1 MASSPLEAV
10 HTDIADCGV
19 RQRVPSIRVLCYRHR
34 VRRRMSAVE
43 NAGELGD
50 AANAS
55 SEIASALNSSE
66 ARVFLLGST
75 VRFLQIAE

>member
-1 MASSPLEAV
+1 M
-10 HTDIADCGV
+10 
-19 RQRVPSIRVLCYRHR
+19 LCYRHR
-34 VRRRMSAVE
+34 VRRRMRAVE

-55 SEIASALNSSE
+55 SEIASALSSSE

-75 VRFLQIAE
+75 VRFLQIAEQSDRILAIIQETYSFDSGRRSR